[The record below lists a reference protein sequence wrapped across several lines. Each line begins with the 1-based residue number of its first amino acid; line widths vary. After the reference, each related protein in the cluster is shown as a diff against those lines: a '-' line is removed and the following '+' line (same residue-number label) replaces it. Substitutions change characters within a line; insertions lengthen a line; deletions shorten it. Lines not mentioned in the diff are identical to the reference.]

1 MEGLERGDMRSIDD
15 LLVIE
20 AAILLSMEEAAR
32 RREHNGG
39 DSSDSDNERG
49 SSNPFSVL
57 TRLMSPSTHAE
68 ASDSDEPGDFI
79 LRRSRA
85 RNRHG
90 RSLALTAMMTEEAQ
104 IAMAI
109 ALSLRDADTTQG
121 ASSGDDEQSAE
132 GTHTS

>member
-1 MEGLERGDMRSIDD
+1 MRNIDD

-32 RREHNGG
+32 RRESNGSE
-39 DSSDSDNERG
+39 SSDSDTERV
-49 SSNPFSVL
+49 SSNPLSVL
-57 TRLMSPSTHAE
+57 TRLMSPPPNVDL
-68 ASDSDEPGDFI
+68 SDSDEPGDLF
-79 LRRSRA
+79 LRRNRI

-109 ALSLRDADTTQG
+109 ALSLRDADAAQG
-121 ASSGDDEQSAE
+121 ASSGDEQSAE
-132 GTHTS
+132 DTFSS